1 MQLHLAINSGVVA
14 LLEVHALPLHQGSD
28 TLRAVAA
35 PDCRVSHAVN
45 HPPPE
50 VRVVRL
56 NAFDLSRHLCRFPLH
71 TLVWRPRAA
80 VEFPDAVHPPV
91 AINCIPSYREW
102 PGIPP
107 VEAAPDRPVL
117 RNHKRIDDVREPPI
131 LIMRRIVAPLREYL
145 TGERIP
151 IPIEQGLP
159 LCVRHRRQPLHI
171 LRVVRQQSRVVKHAG
186 RHKDPRL
193 RRAVLC
199 PVRVCPRRI
208 LRDRR
213 HRRRRRD
220 KPFLYPRMTN
230 VSGVRRRADINP
242 RPRPIRA
249 VSREQIHIFVVGEVR
264 QLIKCDEVI
273 RLSLI
278 LRPVFGVLH

>member
-1 MQLHLAINSGVVA
+1 
-14 LLEVHALPLHQGSD
+14 
-28 TLRAVAA
+28 
-35 PDCRVSHAVN
+35 
-45 HPPPE
+45 
-50 VRVVRL
+50 
-56 NAFDLSRHLCRFPLH
+56 
-71 TLVWRPRAA
+71 
-80 VEFPDAVHPPV
+80 
-91 AINCIPSYREW
+91 
-102 PGIPP
+102 
-107 VEAAPDRPVL
+107 
-117 RNHKRIDDVREPPI
+117 
-131 LIMRRIVAPLREYL
+131 MRWIVAPLREYL

-171 LRVVRQQSRVVKHAG
+171 LRVVCQQGRIVKYAG

-193 RRAVLC
+193 RRAVLR

-213 HRRRRRD
+213 HWRRRRD
-220 KPFLYPRMTN
+220 KPFLHPRMPH

-264 QLIKCDEVI
+264 QLVKCDEVI
-273 RLSLI
+273 RLPLV
-278 LRPVFGVLH
+278 LRPVLRVLHRTEDDLRPGGECPGVGRCVVLRAVKCRRVIAQRLVDQLRELVVGLAENQRLVVRNIHLTQRLDHKRVALPAA